1 MIAMLFVLLLV
12 LLLLGVPI
20 FFSLSLASAIT
31 IWNGD
36 LTDLVV
42 VVQQIFNSINS
53 FPLMA
58 IPFFLLAG
66 SLMQHGGISQ
76 RLVNFAN
83 SLVGNMSGGLAL
95 VAIVTSMFFAA
106 ISGSGAAT
114 TAAVGAILIPAMV
127 DKKYDLRFAT
137 ANQSAAGAL
146 GIIIPPSIPMILYGI
161 AAGTSVGDMFIAGI
175 IPGIV
180 VTFSL
185 AIYAYIYSK
194 KNGYKGDGEKGSIKD
209 VLVAGRKAILAILMP
224 VIVLGGIYGGIF
236 TPTEAAVVA
245 VVYSFVVGLLVYRE
259 ITFKKF
265 VNILVDSAIT
275 TAVILGIIGGAG
287 LFSRVMQLLNVPEVI
302 SNAVLSTIDSP
313 IVFLLLVNLI
323 LLIAGMFIEAAAAI
337 LMLVPI
343 LLPIALQLGIDPV
356 HFGIIM
362 IVNLAIGMFTPPV
375 GLNLF
380 VASEISGVS
389 VARLTKPIIPFVLV
403 MIVALLVITF
413 IPGLSTWLPSL
424 LK

>member
-36 LTDLVV
+36 LTDMVV

-180 VTFSL
+180 VTLSL

-245 VVYSFVVGLLVYRE
+245 VVYSFVVGLFVYRE

-275 TAVILGIIGGAG
+275 TAIILGIIGGAG

-413 IPGLSTWLPSL
+413 IPELSTWLPSL